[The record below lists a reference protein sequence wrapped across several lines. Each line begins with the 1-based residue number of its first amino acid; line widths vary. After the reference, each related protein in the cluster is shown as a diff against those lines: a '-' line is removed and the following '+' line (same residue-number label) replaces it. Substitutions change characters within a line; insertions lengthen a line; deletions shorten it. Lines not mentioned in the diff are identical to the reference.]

1 MSITTLP
8 RRPSE
13 AERRSALVQAA
24 EEVFLRHGYAT
35 TSMDDVA
42 QAVGMS
48 KKTLYQLYPSK
59 EALFEAVVTRFCAPM
74 KVGAEAAEPGDA
86 EALVRLLEDVSRHIL
101 SPRNVALFRVI
112 ASEVNRAPELAA
124 AVQRSRDCGIGVVE
138 SWLRTQAQNGWLD
151 IEEPDAVAG
160 MLIGMVIGEP
170 HILMLLGQREAPDAA
185 EIQHRTRQAVAIFL
199 GGTLRQGN
207 AWPG

>member
-1 MSITTLP
+1 MSTTIAP
-8 RRPSE
+8 RRLSE
-13 AERRSALVQAA
+13 AARRCALVQAA
-24 EEVFLRHGYAT
+24 EEVFLRHGYALAN
-35 TSMDDVA
+35 MDDVA

-59 EALFEAVVTRFCAPM
+59 EALFDAVVARFCAPM
-74 KVGAEAAEPGDA
+74 QVGTEAAEPGDA
-86 EALVRLLEDVSRHIL
+86 EALIRLLEDVARHIL
-101 SPRNVALFRVI
+101 SPRHVALFRVI
-112 ASEVNRAPELAA
+112 SSEVHRAPELAA
-124 AVQRSRDCGIGVVE
+124 AVQRSRNGGTGVIE
-138 SWLRTQAQNGWLD
+138 AWLRAQAQNGWLD
-151 IEEPDAVAG
+151 IEDAAEVAG

-185 EIQHRTRQAVAIFL
+185 EIHRRTRQVVAIFL